1 MPKRATLTEERALDS
16 WKEVAAFL
24 NRGVRTVQ
32 RWEKTEGL
40 PVRRHQHLKRGS
52 VCAMPSELADWQ
64 RVRQLEGKARFHVR
78 SGELKDQ
85 FDLLHSLTARQHALA
100 KELHALLAVNEGI
113 RNQVQLKPLSLPSA
127 LLASTNESIT

>member
-1 MPKRATLTEERALDS
+1 MPNRADLNAERALDS

-52 VCAMPSELADWQ
+52 VRAIPSELADWQ
-64 RVRQLEGKARFHVR
+64 RARQLEGKIRFHIR
-78 SGELKDQ
+78 SGGLSDQ
-85 FDLLHSLTARQHALA
+85 FDLLHRLTARQRVLA
-100 KELHALLAVNEGI
+100 KELHALLAVSQGI
-113 RNQVQLKPLSLPSA
+113 RSQMQLQPLSLPLA
-127 LLASTNESIT
+127 LPASTNNGTA